1 VTSQRTRQTVLI
13 AAAVLIAAPLAVW
26 ALTRGPADAAQDA
39 GGQLR
44 RYFIQSE
51 ESVWDYAPD
60 RRNRVTG
67 QHFEDEAGVFV
78 KRERDRVG
86 SRYRKAIFRGY
97 TDASFKTRLDQGE
110 RWEHLGML
118 GPVIHAEVGDVVEV
132 VLRNNT
138 RRPVSLHPHG
148 LRYDKGSEGAPYSDG
163 TSGDAAKGD
172 DAVKPGATRSY
183 RWEVPERAGPAE
195 HEGSSTMWMY
205 MSHVHEVADQYAGLM
220 GPIIVTKRGMAR
232 PDGTPSD
239 VDREL
244 VANFM
249 VVDENASPYLGR
261 NVRALP
267 RRGRRVDVEGDEFVE
282 SNLMHAINGFV
293 FANGPGFEAGEGE
306 RVRWYLMGMGT
317 EVDLHTPH
325 WHGATATV
333 MGMRTDVTPLL
344 PGQMTVADMR
354 PDVAGRWLFHC
365 HVNDHIS
372 AGMTSFF
379 DVKPAGTAA
388 APASAGHS
396 AHTSEDGR

>member
-1 VTSQRTRQTVLI
+1 MTSQRIRQIALI
-13 AAAVLIAAPLAVW
+13 TAALLIAAPLAAW
-26 ALTRGPADAAQDA
+26 ALTRGSAAAEDA

-44 RYFIQSE
+44 RYFIQAE

-67 QHFEDEAGVFV
+67 ARFDPEAGVFV
-78 KRERDRVG
+78 RRGRDRIG
-86 SRYRKAIFRGY
+86 ARYRKALFRGY
-97 TDASFKTRLDQGE
+97 TDATFKTRLDQGE

-132 VLRNNT
+132 VLRNDT
-138 RRPVSLHPHG
+138 RRPVSLHAHG
-148 LRYDKGSEGAPYSDG
+148 LRYDKASEGAPYTDG
-163 TSGDAAKGD
+163 TTGNAKRD
-172 DAVKPGATRSY
+172 DAVKPGRTRTY

-195 HEGSSTMWMY
+195 HDGSSTMWMY
-205 MSHVHEVADQYAGLM
+205 MSHVDEVADQYAGLM
-220 GPIIVTKRGMAR
+220 GPIVVTRRGAAR

-249 VVDENASPYLGR
+249 VVDENSSPYLRR
-261 NVRALP
+261 NVRGLP
-267 RRGRRVDVEGDEFVE
+267 RRGRRVDLEDEQFVE
-282 SNLMHAINGFV
+282 SNLMHAINGYV
-293 FANGPGFEAGEGE
+293 YGNGPGFEAREGE

-333 MGMRTDVTPLL
+333 LGMRTDVASLL
-344 PGQMTVADMR
+344 PGQMVVADMR
-354 PDVAGRWLFHC
+354 PDAAGRWLFHC

-372 AGMTSFF
+372 AGMSSFLDVQPAAGAATS
-379 DVKPAGTAA
+379 AA
-388 APASAGHS
+388 AHLGHGSA
-396 AHTSEDGR
+396 ERR

>member
-1 VTSQRTRQTVLI
+1 MGGRRMSLAGAIAAVLTI
-13 AAAVLIAAPLAVW
+13 AAAVAVP
-26 ALTRGPADAAQDA
+26 ALRKGSAGAAQGA

-44 RYFIQSE
+44 QYFIQAE
-51 ESVWDYAPD
+51 VATWDYAPD

-67 QHFEDEAGVFV
+67 ARFDKDAALFV
-78 KRERDRVG
+78 RRTRDRVG
-86 SRYRKAIFRGY
+86 SRYRKALFRGY
-97 TDASFKTRLDQGE
+97 TDASFNTRLDQGE

-132 VLRNNT
+132 VLRNDT
-138 RRPVSLHPHG
+138 RRPVSLHAHG
-148 LRYDKGSEGAPYSDG
+148 LRYDKSSEGAPYSDG

-172 DAVKPGATRSY
+172 DRVKPGATRTY
-183 RWEVPERAGPAE
+183 RWEVAERAGPAE

-205 MSHVHEVADQYAGLM
+205 MSHVDEVADQYAGLM

-232 PDGTPSD
+232 PDGTPND
-239 VDREL
+239 IDREL

-249 VVDENASPYLGR
+249 VVDENGSPYLGR
-261 NVRALP
+261 NVRGLP
-267 RRGRRVDVEGDEFVE
+267 RRGHRVDLEDEEFVE
-282 SNLMHAINGFV
+282 SNLMHAINGYV
-293 FANGPGFEAGEGE
+293 FGNGAGFQAGEGE

-333 MGMRTDVTPLL
+333 MGMRTDVASLL

-372 AGMTSFF
+372 AGMSTFL
-379 DVKPAGTAA
+379 DVKSADASAA
-388 APASAGHS
+388 ADHATHG
-396 AHTSEDGR
+396 SETG